1 MGSSQTGS
9 NYQQKPYIDDSSSLP
24 TVGNR
29 VNSLFD
35 YFYVEGVVDSVSGA
49 GVTPRTVTIS
59 SGFMAAPPNQ
69 GGNSWSFTPISSGTP
84 RTYNWQY
91 LTYGAASGSSVAF
104 LARAFT

>member
-9 NYQQKPYIDDSSSLP
+9 NYQVKPYIDDNSSLP

-29 VNSLFD
+29 VSSLFD
-35 YFYVEGVVDSVSGA
+35 QMYIEGVVDSVSA
-49 GVTPRTVTIS
+49 GGVVPRTVPIS
-59 SGFMAAPPNQ
+59 SGFMVAPPNQ

-84 RTYNWQY
+84 RTFNWQF
-91 LTYGAASGSSVAF
+91 LTYAAASGSSVAF